1 VVSVL
6 LLIDLGTSSP
16 LHC

>member
-1 VVSVL
+1 VSVL